1 MVISYRSR
9 AALAW
14 ALIVGSLVFLS
25 QPTALVYAQPP
36 RGEVS
41 TQTSDGNDRTAFRP
55 VQAADRDRAPG
66 GLLLLVAY
74 GLVWL
79 LLLVYVVHIGRLQ
92 AKTQSEL
99 ERLERTLSEIESPDQ
114 ARGDK
119 SQNRRQL
126 E

>member
-9 AALAW
+9 SALACALLLGSLLFLSARAAL
-14 ALIVGSLVFLS
+14 
-25 QPTALVYAQPP
+25 TYAQPP
-36 RGEVS
+36 TSAAS
-41 TQTSDGNDRTAFRP
+41 TQTSDDHDRTAFRP
-55 VQAADRDRAPG
+55 VQGAERDRAPG

-79 LLLVYVVHIGRLQ
+79 LLLLYVVHIGRLQ

-99 ERLERTLSEIESPDQ
+99 ERLERALSAIGSPGQ
-114 ARGDK
+114 ARCDK
-119 SQNRRQL
+119 SQNDRQL